1 MELVPYFST
10 LLFQTHSCTFTGNTK
25 CHELNILFKSWWPS
39 CFVVCVVSSAK
50 RYQKQ
55 GEKQSAYEVKA
66 FKKEHLTTRGVSNES
81 LYHKAI
87 H

>member
-1 MELVPYFST
+1 MEVSRFGY
-10 LLFQTHSCTFTGNTK
+10 TGDR
-25 CHELNILFKSWWPS
+25 
-39 CFVVCVVSSAK
+39 VCVVSSAK

-55 GEKQSAYEVKA
+55 GEKQNAYEMRA
-66 FKKEHLTTRGVSNES
+66 LKKEHLTTLGVSNEI